1 MKAPNLARTQLI
13 LDALPEDAL
22 VAVVVSRNEEGVPL
36 IEYNEP
42 DDIAPLPRREAAQ
55 LFKCLAKL
63 LTGQAA
69 ALDREAD
76 TESGPPRP

>member
-42 DDIAPLPRREAAQ
+42 DDIAPLPRRETAQ
-55 LFKCLAKL
+55 LFKSLAKFL
-63 LTGQAA
+63 AGQAA
-69 ALDREAD
+69 VLDREAG
-76 TESGPPRP
+76 TESGPRP